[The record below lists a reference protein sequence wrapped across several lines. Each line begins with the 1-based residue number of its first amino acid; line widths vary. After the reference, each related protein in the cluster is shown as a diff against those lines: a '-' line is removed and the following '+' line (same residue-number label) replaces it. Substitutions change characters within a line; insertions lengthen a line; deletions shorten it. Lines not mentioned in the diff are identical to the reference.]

1 MVEWTLQFP
10 CQDPSHTH
18 TNCEI
23 FALVD
28 PHDDKEIRS
37 TCLKTECM
45 PTLGT
50 HRFERF
56 QDWKLLVESVA
67 LLKRFIKHRKEDK
80 PKSRLKSVDSYKAA
94 ETYIIRAVQQE
105 MYAEEISCLRSSQN
119 LPRNSSILSLN
130 PVLDDDGW
138 HLRVGGRLKNAPADV
153 VCARPILIPGKH
165 YIATLLI
172 VKCHQSVRHQ
182 SRYFTEGTVRSSGYW
197 ITGCRRLIVLILHKC
212 VICRR
217 MRRQCESQ

>member
-1 MVEWTLQFP
+1 M
-10 CQDPSHTH
+10 DPPVSLPRSLTHTH
-18 TNCEI
+18 TNCET

-28 PHDDKEIRS
+28 PQDDKEIRS

-130 PVLDDDGW
+130 PVLDDDG
-138 HLRVGGRLKNAPADV
+138 
-153 VCARPILIPGKH
+153 I
-165 YIATLLI
+165 Y
-172 VKCHQSVRHQ
+172 
-182 SRYFTEGTVRSSGYW
+182 
-197 ITGCRRLIVLILHKC
+197 VL
-212 VICRR
+212 VDD
-217 MRRQCESQ
+217 